1 MSVHHIQCM
10 LLFHSFIITINK
22 MSQYTDQDMVF
33 SIGALFYVQET
44 LKRKPIVNIPLIMS
58 K

>member
-1 MSVHHIQCM
+1 
-10 LLFHSFIITINK
+10 

-44 LKRKPIVNIPLIMS
+44 LKWKPIVNIPLIMS